1 MELSEILRIHE
12 LWVKWFTWKKY
23 SRDNAKNRKQSRQ
36 ILLVAT
42 HLLKFL
48 GIFKAVEQK
57 GDPNQMIKFGLQHS
71 ICFGI
76 ISPFVCEVRLT
87 LWKSSF
93 LYPPIIV
100 MSVHINCY
108 ISPRTNLFVGSTM
121 SLVQRNVM
129 IRHIVKKLR

>member
-23 SRDNAKNRKQSRQ
+23 SRDSAKNRKQSRQ
-36 ILLVAT
+36 ILLVAP

-57 GDPNQMIKFGLQHS
+57 GDPNQMIKIGLQHS

-76 ISPFVCEVRLT
+76 I
-87 LWKSSF
+87 KSF
-93 LYPPIIV
+93 CVWGAFNFMKVQL
-100 MSVHINCY
+100 SVPSYNSNECTY
-108 ISPRTNLFVGSTM
+108 ISIAMYLPEQICSWDQQCL
-121 SLVQRNVM
+121 
-129 IRHIVKKLR
+129 